1 MLIWPF
7 LRAPGMLPSM
17 TSWIQLC
24 QPVSLVTPRVRLI
37 SPALRRLGSILLMY
51 LPSEVLC
58 LSSMESASSFS
69 PSTCWISLISMPSIS
84 RPNDQPTPVSNSGSP
99 TLVAPLLHVHGLLAR
114 LQPLVHLR
122 RRAAVGALRAP
133 TCHSETR
140 LVPPENCE
148 SRKTT
153 NSAGLTGATPIS
165 QTTWPASMPSAG
177 FVSSSHFTKNA
188 SFGVEPNRA
197 PLRHSFTRN
206 AAIVRRIFA
215 HSARSFGSNTTQSV
229 PPRIDSS
236 R

>member
-37 SPALRRLGSILLMY
+37 SPALRRPGSILLMY

-58 LSSMESASSFS
+58 LSSMESTSSFS

-140 LVPPENCE
+140 FVP
-148 SRKTT
+148 
-153 NSAGLTGATPIS
+153 
-165 QTTWPASMPSAG
+165 
-177 FVSSSHFTKNA
+177 SSHFTKNA